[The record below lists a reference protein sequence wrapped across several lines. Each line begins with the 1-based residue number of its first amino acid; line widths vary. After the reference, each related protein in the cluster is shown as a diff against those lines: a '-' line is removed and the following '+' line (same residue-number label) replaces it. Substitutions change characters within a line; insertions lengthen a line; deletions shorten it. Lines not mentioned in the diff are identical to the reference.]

1 MIFKSIRKLYLNFTQ
16 IACNKACKRERHFYI
31 LIILF
36 IMWHIYIYMK
46 TTLIDTADLFWFIKT
61 SFKQIKTV

>member
-16 IACNKACKRERHFYI
+16 IACNNKACKRERHFYI

-36 IMWHIYIYMK
+36 IM
-46 TTLIDTADLFWFIKT
+46 
-61 SFKQIKTV
+61 